1 MHWIQ
6 KVSFATLFI
15 VIVAEPSIT
24 SAQVPILYTNENF
37 FSSQHDMPVSFER
50 DSQGNF
56 RGMTVSGKLFR
67 QTAIVSDL
75 HVHLQRFE
83 IDEAHFYISSLG
95 VIEASTD
102 TVALSIYLSRANWS

>member
-1 MHWIQ
+1 MHWIL
-6 KVSFATLFI
+6 KVSLITVLA
-15 VIVAEPSIT
+15 VITIGPVAV

-56 RGMTVSGKLFR
+56 RGVTVSGKLFR

-83 IDEAHFYISSLG
+83 IDEAHFYISSFG
-95 VIEASTD
+95 VIAASTD